1 MSEQD
6 AFERILR
13 SLYEAMLDDTHW
25 PATSALIDEA
35 CGIVGNALLVGE
47 GPPDDIRALFAG
59 LYYRGLRRTDLER
72 EYLDVYHPIDEHV
85 PRVRQLPDSRL
96 VHIKEQYTSEEL
108 KTSRT
113 YNEAY
118 LRAKYQN
125 GLNVRLDAS
134 AGSHITWGLADPV
147 DSDGWGSSKITLLEA
162 LLPQVRQF
170 VRVRQALVRAEA
182 RDTTAAA
189 LLDNTRIG
197 VIHLDRRG
205 RILEVNDR
213 ARGILRRAGRLSDNN
228 GLLSARDPDDQLRL
242 EQLVADALPA
252 SGAVALSGSM
262 LLGRSS
268 KLPPFVVH
276 VKPVGDS
283 QPDYGARPIAA
294 LVLIVEPGQHRR
306 IDPGLVARTL
316 RLTPGESQVAVRL
329 AEGKNVREI
338 ARAMGLTEGAIYW
351 HLKQIYQRLPISRQ
365 VDLVRLVLSIAEF
378 R

>member
-47 GPPDDIRALFAG
+47 GPPDDIRALFVGA
-59 LYYRGLRRTDLER
+59 YCRGQRREDEER
-72 EYLDVYHPIDEHV
+72 EYLKVYHPIDERV
-85 PRVRQLPDSRL
+85 PRLRQLPDSRL
-96 VHIKEQYTSEEL
+96 VPIADLYTAEEL
-108 KTSRT
+108 KTSAT
-113 YNEAY
+113 YNEFL
-118 LRAKYQN
+118 LRNWMQDS
-125 GLNVRLDAS
+125 LNVRLDGPE
-134 AGSHITWGLADPV
+134 GSHISWALADPV
-147 DSDGWGSSKITLLEA
+147 ASGGWGSSAITMVQR

-228 GLLSARDPDDQLRL
+228 GMLSARDPDDQLRL

-351 HLKQIYQRLPISRQ
+351 HLKQIYHKLPFSRQ